1 MDVRR
6 LAQDL
11 SSFGRGTDTSL
22 VHMTPSEVLSLQSL
36 AEQQGG
42 SLSINPETGLPEA
55 GFLKDLLPTIAGIG
69 LGALFP
75 GLSPLTVGLIAGAG
89 NVALGDKRHSPLM
102 RFGLGALGGYGGGS
116 LAQGLAAGGGFGAAF
131 NDPAKFAKGFAAYP
145 GAPAWLS
152 GTSGLGISGA
162 AALAPAAMAYPE
174 SGGFPQSSARMAMT
188 DEEYEEWLRRQ
199 QERYAMNRQPID
211 YGGTPSPFGRERLH
225 FTPVSYRPNFLG
237 GPSPASL
244 YANQGGI
251 VSLQSGGAVSYD
263 EGDPY
268 GEAGPGPEGYYPMPM
283 PFPLPTR
290 TRPRPDPDPPAT
302 YGSGN
307 HLLPPGLAGIS
318 GERSIDRFTAPAQL
332 DRALAPARL
341 GQPIDRFTAP
351 SQPAFRPYTPYVPS
365 TSTGSE
371 IDHGFVRPVPVPD
384 PIPAPVPSSPPPAN
398 LLPRPDPG
406 DDTDSSFSIFD
417 DFINEEDD
425 EDAPPTPTQ
434 AAIDMAQTEA
444 DAAQAAIDAAA
455 LDAETFITEPAMISA
470 PPAPTPPLT
479 VETTTPVTFGKNE
492 SAVSVGMFLDEMED
506 LGVDPVSG
514 RAEEVI
520 HDEFVMEPVFSQ
532 TAVDMARAGAA
543 LNPSATIDAAAQV
556 AATAAPEPAPAPAR
570 DQATIDAAV
579 QAAAEAQAAA
589 QAHAAMIAEQ
599 NAMALQAALDQEAAE
614 AAAAAAIEAEAAE
627 EAAVG
632 APTGFA
638 ATTPTDA
645 PIGYS
650 YSGPEDE
657 GDSGSGSGDEYS
669 DEGSFTGD
677 APDEPDDPD
686 DTGGWTRSGGLI
698 SLREGGLPRV
708 DDTDSFSPA
717 FGYFDPEDEDED
729 EGEATYNAE
738 IFATQPPTIN
748 PSATVAPASTFG
760 GMGDVIGRGV
770 AYAKEQFNEENMP
783 ITAMKGLAA
792 LFAPTPV
799 GAFLS
804 LGIPALNA
812 LSDMFSEDEYSD
824 YSGVGGHAGADD
836 TSDNPDPAASDASS
850 GMGEGIDESD
860 PAGERAYGGLISLM
874 GGGLVPDYAGGGLLI
889 GRGDGMSDS
898 IHGSIEGVRP
908 ARLADGEFVV
918 PADVVAHI
926 GNGSTNA
933 GADQLYGMM
942 DRVRKART
950 NSKRQSPEVN
960 TRRMLP
966 A

>member
-131 NDPAKFAKGFAAYP
+131 NDPAKFAKGFASYP
-145 GAPAWLS
+145 GAPPWLS
-152 GTSGLGISGA
+152 GTSGFGLSAA

-188 DEEYEEWLRRQ
+188 DEEYEKWLRE

-244 YANQGGI
+244 YANQGGL

-263 EGDPY
+263 TGGAVSYDEYEGGWDEDPY
-268 GEAGPGPEGYYPMPM
+268 GEAGPESYYPLPLQFEGALA
-283 PFPLPTR
+283 PARLPLP
-290 TRPRPDPDPPAT
+290 TRPRPDPAPPAT

-318 GERSIDRFTAPAQL
+318 GERSIDRFTAPGQL

-371 IDHGFVRPVPVPD
+371 IDYGFVRPVPD
-384 PIPAPVPSSPPPAN
+384 PIPAPVPPSPPPAN

-406 DDTDSSFSIFD
+406 DDTDSIFD
-417 DFINEEDD
+417 DFINGVEDD
-425 EDAPPTPTQ
+425 EDAPSTPTQ

-444 DAAQAAIDAAA
+444 DAAQAAAEAQANQAAAAA
-455 LDAETFITEPAMISA
+455 LDTLNAETFITEPATIA
-470 PPAPTPPLT
+470 PPAPTPT
-479 VETTTPVTFGKNE
+479 Q
-492 SAVSVGMFLDEMED
+492 A
-506 LGVDPVSG
+506 
-514 RAEEVI
+514 AI
-520 HDEFVMEPVFSQ
+520 
-532 TAVDMARAGAA
+532 DMAQAEADAA
-543 LNPSATIDAAAQV
+543 QAAIDAAAQ
-556 AATAAPEPAPAPAR
+556 AAAAFAQSEEEAQAAPAP
-570 DQATIDAAV
+570 QA
-579 QAAAEAQAAA
+579 AQAAA
-589 QAHAAMIAEQ
+589 QAAAAQAKAI
-599 NAMALQAALDQEAAE
+599 AMANAAAQEEAE
-614 AAAAAAIEAEAAE
+614 AEEAAAIEAEAAE

-657 GDSGSGSGDEYS
+657 GDSSSGSGDEYS

-677 APDEPDDPD
+677 DPDEPDDPD
-686 DTGGWTRSGGLI
+686 PGGWTRSGGLI

-717 FGYFDPEDEDED
+717 FGYFDPDPDDEDKDEDE
-729 EGEATYNAE
+729 T
-738 IFATQPPTIN
+738 F
-748 PSATVAPASTFG
+748 APASTFG
-760 GMGDVIGRGV
+760 GIGDVIGR
-770 AYAKEQFNEENMP
+770 YAKEQFNEENMP
-783 ITAMKGLAA
+783 ITAMRGLAA
-792 LFAPTPV
+792 LSPV
-799 GAFLS
+799 GIALS
-804 LGIPALNA
+804 LGMPALNA
-812 LSDMFSEDEYSD
+812 LSDAISTPEDEALGAFLDDAYSFFGMEEGVGD
-824 YSGVGGHAGADD
+824 ANVGKSLGAVQGPLGEALGPSPVGFVDEYGSMADAGVGGPTGADD
-836 TSDNPDPAASDASS
+836 TSDVSS

>member
-11 SSFGRGTDTSL
+11 SSFGRGADTSL

-131 NDPAKFAKGFAAYP
+131 NDPAKFAKGFAP
-145 GAPAWLS
+145 FSGAPAWLS

-188 DEEYEEWLRRQ
+188 DDEYEKWLKRQ
-199 QERYAMNRQPID
+199 QERYAMGRQPID
-211 YGGTPSPFGRERLH
+211 YGGAPSPFGRERPY
-225 FTPVSYRPNFLG
+225 FTPSVAYRPNFLG

-251 VSLQSGGAVSYD
+251 VSLQSGGAVSL
-263 EGDPY
+263 
-268 GEAGPGPEGYYPMPM
+268 AN
-283 PFPLPTR
+283 
-290 TRPRPDPDPPAT
+290 PA
-302 YGSGN
+302 
-307 HLLPPGLAGIS
+307 L
-318 GERSIDRFTAPAQL
+318 EVDRFAAP
-332 DRALAPARL
+332 
-341 GQPIDRFTAP
+341 GQPT
-351 SQPAFRPYTPYVPS
+351 FRPYTRYIPGYGLS
-365 TSTGSE
+365 SEGSY
-371 IDHGFVRPVPVPD
+371 GFNPVPVFPS
-384 PIPAPVPSSPPPAN
+384 IPSPPPESPSPPPGN
-398 LLPRPDPG
+398 LLPIFDPG
-406 DDTDSSFSIFD
+406 DNDPD
-417 DFINEEDD
+417 DEEEEEDEGEATFAHEVFANQPHGGLVSFIEID
-425 EDAPPTPTQ
+425 DKEDDAIPAIEAGV
-434 AAIDMAQTEA
+434 AAEQ
-444 DAAQAAIDAAA
+444 AAQAAQAQAA
-455 LDAETFITEPAMISA
+455 LDALTTAEAFITEPATIAPAPVFSA
-470 PPAPTPPLT
+470 PAPTPGPAP
-479 VETTTPVTFGKNE
+479 TPT
-492 SAVSVGMFLDEMED
+492 
-506 LGVDPVSG
+506 P
-514 RAEEVI
+514 
-520 HDEFVMEPVFSQ
+520 
-532 TAVDMARAGAA
+532 T
-543 LNPSATIDAAAQV
+543 
-556 AATAAPEPAPAPAR
+556 PAPAPAPTPA
-570 DQATIDAAV
+570 QAADA
-579 QAAAEAQAAA
+579 AAAEAA
-589 QAHAAMIAEQ
+589 QAI
-599 NAMALQAALDQEAAE
+599 
-614 AAAAAAIEAEAAE
+614 AAE
-627 EAAVG
+627 EAEEAAGG
-632 APTGFA
+632 APTGYAAPQDEHDMGFTGFSNFA
-638 ATTPTDA
+638 DEFDDY
-645 PIGYS
+645 GS
-650 YSGPEDE
+650 YSSGED
-657 GDSGSGSGDEYS
+657 DYF

-677 APDEPDDPD
+677 DPDEP
-686 DTGGWTRSGGLI
+686 GGWTRSGGLI

-708 DDTDSFSPA
+708 GDTDSFSPA

-729 EGEATYNAE
+729 ET
-738 IFATQPPTIN
+738 F
-748 PSATVAPASTFG
+748 APASTFG
-760 GMGDVIGRGV
+760 GVGDVIGRGV
-770 AYAKEQFNEENMP
+770 DQAVAYAKGRFNEENMP
-783 ITAMKGLAA
+783 VTAMQGLAA
-792 LFAPTPV
+792 LFAPTGV

-804 LGIPALNA
+804 LAGA
-812 LSDMFSEDEYSD
+812 LSDVLSEDEYSE

-836 TSDNPDPAASDASS
+836 TSDNPDPAASDAPS
-850 GMGEGIDESD
+850 GMDEGIDEA
-860 PAGERAYGGLISLM
+860 AGERAYGGLISLM

-933 GADQLYGMM
+933 GADKLYGMM

-950 NSKRQSPEVN
+950 NSKRQAPEVN